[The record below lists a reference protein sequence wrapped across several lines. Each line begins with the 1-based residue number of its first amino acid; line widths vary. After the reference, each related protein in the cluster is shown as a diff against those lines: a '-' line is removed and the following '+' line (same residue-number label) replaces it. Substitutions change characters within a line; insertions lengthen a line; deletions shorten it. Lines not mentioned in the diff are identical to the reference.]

1 MGDIQTYFYL
11 GLISLVM
18 VTLALLFIGIIVR
31 SLRRWG
37 RRHGEEPTPLLIWL
51 IGGATTVAF
60 LFIVLG
66 TVGVLY
72 GFIRYGAS

>member
-11 GLISLVM
+11 ALISLVM
-18 VTLALLFIGIIVR
+18 VVLTLLFIALVFR
-31 SLRRWG
+31 SLRRSARQTSG
-37 RRHGEEPTPLLIWL
+37 VTPLIFWL
-51 IGGATTVAF
+51 IGGATSVAF

>member
-11 GLISLVM
+11 ALISLVM
-18 VTLALLFIGIIVR
+18 VTLTLLFIGIVFR
-31 SLRRWG
+31 SLRRW
-37 RRHGEEPTPLLIWL
+37 RRGAAGQAILLVWL

>member
-11 GLISLVM
+11 ALISLVM
-18 VTLALLFIGIIVR
+18 VTLTLLFIVLAFR
-31 SLRRWG
+31 SLRRWA
-37 RRHGEEPTPLLIWL
+37 RQTTEVAPLIFWL
-51 IGGATTVAF
+51 IGGATTLAL